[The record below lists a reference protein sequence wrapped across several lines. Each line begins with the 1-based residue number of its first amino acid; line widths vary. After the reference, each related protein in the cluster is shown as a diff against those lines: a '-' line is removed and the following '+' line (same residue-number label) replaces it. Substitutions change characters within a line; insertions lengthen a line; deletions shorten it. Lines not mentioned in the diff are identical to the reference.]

1 MASMKGG
8 HFLTVRVSSPIDWLN
23 AFCGTDLYQ
32 SGRPCTAGIGRGS
45 SFSSSTGHRNVSVAS
60 TAWSILAYPLSA
72 HADPKSGQFYLDPW
86 GSNRGRRVMA
96 GALGA
101 WRPPASSRQL
111 APVTLYRE
119 DQPLPRFAGSY
130 LKV

>member
-8 HFLTVRVSSPIDWLN
+8 HFLTVRVSSPIDSLN

-60 TAWSILAYPLSA
+60 AAWSILAYPLSA
-72 HADPKSGQFYLDPW
+72 PADPKRRQFYLDPW
-86 GSNRGRRVMA
+86 ASNRGRRVMA
-96 GALGA
+96 GALVA
-101 WRPPASSRQL
+101 WRPSASPRQPAS
-111 APVTLYRE
+111 VTLYRQ
-119 DQPLPRFAGSY
+119 DQRLPVFA
-130 LKV
+130 